1 MAVEFDNLTQ
11 YELPYNILL
20 TTYEREGQ
28 ALDVAV
34 TYRRQE
40 ASPARKNG
48 RSTGLWYLAL
58 AITGILSYL
67 LIRPQ
72 IFVTGDPT
80 ATLTNLVDRE
90 ALARLGLSLELA
102 MVAIQAV
109 LAVSFYR
116 LFRLINHTAAWALA
130 AFGMANAIAILASA
144 AFWTTTLSVAHNPAL
159 APGGDPVATI
169 GLLHQL
175 SSNIWGVAAVFFGLW
190 LIPMGYI
197 ALTSGLMP
205 QWLGR
210 ILVVGGVG
218 YVASALVSHGV
229 AGSPTW
235 LVEGLTI
242 PATIGEFWMIGYLLI
257 KGVESPASEPAHDAS
272 WS

>member
-1 MAVEFDNLTQ
+1 M
-11 YELPYNILL
+11 
-20 TTYEREGQ
+20 
-28 ALDVAV
+28 DVAV
-34 TYRRQE
+34 PDTREQGT
-40 ASPARKNG
+40 SPLRKTG
-48 RSTGLWYLAL
+48 RTTGLWYLAL
-58 AITGILSYL
+58 GITGMLSYL

-72 IFVTGDPT
+72 IFVAGDPT
-80 ATLTNLVDRE
+80 ATLNNLVDRE

-102 MVAIQAV
+102 MIVIQAV

-116 LFRLINHTAAWALA
+116 LFRFINHTAAWALA
-130 AFGMANAIAILASA
+130 AFGMANAIAILGSA
-144 AFWTTTLSVAHNPAL
+144 AFWSTTLSVANNPAL
-159 APGGDPVATI
+159 APAGDPVATI

-205 QWLGR
+205 KWLGR
-210 ILVVGGVG
+210 ILIVGGAG
-218 YVASALVSHGV
+218 YVASALVKHGV
-229 AGSPTW
+229 VGAPGW

-257 KGVESPASEPAHDAS
+257 KGFESPSSEPTHDARS
-272 WS
+272 